1 MECKKLGFILAVMA
15 VVALLTA
22 VAAPTAM
29 AARNEVNLIPL
40 VADNCLPSGSSCSM
54 WFGESCCKG
63 FCILLFPPASG
74 PVTNRACNSVGKG
87 PSLKLSP
94 RSIGCSSRT
103 RLTTVVFRDEP
114 TLYVGGT
121 LYPTL
126 TSHPSLSFS

>member
-1 MECKKLGFILAVMA
+1 MA

-63 FCILLFPPASG
+63 FCI
-74 PVTNRACNSVGKG
+74 PVSMKLAPVFVAFVVVG
-87 PSLKLSP
+87 
-94 RSIGCSSRT
+94 RH
-103 RLTTVVFRDEP
+103 VVFC
-114 TLYVGGT
+114 GIN
-121 LYPTL
+121 
-126 TSHPSLSFS
+126 LS